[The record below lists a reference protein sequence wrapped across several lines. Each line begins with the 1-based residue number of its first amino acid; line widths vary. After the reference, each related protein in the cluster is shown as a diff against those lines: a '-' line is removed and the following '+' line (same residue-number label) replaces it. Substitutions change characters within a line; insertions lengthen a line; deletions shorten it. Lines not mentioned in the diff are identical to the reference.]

1 MRKLILGLV
10 LALAAGLPAYAQQ
23 QQQGPSPED
32 IAAKRDK
39 ETLDRQYQNAIKN
52 AQPTV
57 VQTKSDPWA
66 TMRAPTAAAEPKR

>member
-23 QQQGPSPED
+23 QQGPSSED
-32 IAAKRDK
+32 IAEKRDK

-52 AQPTV
+52 AQPAAA
-57 VQTKSDPWA
+57 QTKTDPWA
-66 TMRAPTAAAEPKR
+66 TLRTPTPATQSKR

>member
-23 QQQGPSPED
+23 QQGPSAED
-32 IAAKRDK
+32 IAEKRDK

-52 AQPTV
+52 TQPTA
-57 VQTKSDPWA
+57 VQTKTDPWA
-66 TMRAPTAAAEPKR
+66 SMRAPTAAGEPKR

>member
-23 QQQGPSPED
+23 QGPSAED
-32 IAAKRDK
+32 IAEKRDK

-52 AQPTV
+52 AQPATAQ
-57 VQTKSDPWA
+57 QTKSDPWA
-66 TMRAPTAAAEPKR
+66 SMRAPTAATESKR

>member
-10 LALAAGLPAYAQQ
+10 LALAAGLPAYAQ